1 MPSVSPEILNARSQ
15 KDDQFPQCF
24 EREKEKV
31 QERHEDGKGKRK
43 RKG

>member
-24 EREKEKV
+24 EGESYDQIIKTLASCLMQR
-31 QERHEDGKGKRK
+31 
-43 RKG
+43 